1 MGNHPGKEVY
11 YGGSKDNNSEQESLL
26 ERLDYIVSHYILTMD
41 FNSLKK
47 LYDKSYCNKL
57 VGITSD
63 IFDKYFTDLE
73 VEKIYKIRFNE
84 NKTDVKKLEACKK
97 IATFYIKIAHL
108 FAATVMTINPEY
120 VYTSDAGNLIKR
132 KFYEKDS
139 IPHDSKIKLS
149 KTNFC
154 GKRIDM
160 LKKGIEKDNV
170 FCYFNLN
177 QNADVKTLNEEP
189 GIPELMHL
197 YYDDKFDYT
206 SGEFSSMSGESKEQF
221 IHDLHSFYKE
231 FTGED
236 KVPSHITKFSDI
248 KLKDYSYY
256 HCSNEKIPINK
267 TLLTEYARN
276 LKQMIATAKEKQD
289 KLLKIIH
296 RIFVS
301 AEGSNGTQY
310 IRVHPNLS
318 DQELQKLIETTR
330 TLIVELYLKCEADF
344 TNGLHLYEA
353 IIESRIFHTTQM
365 QIKNLQKSQEEFVEK
380 ININNK

>member
-1 MGNHPGKEVY
+1 
-11 YGGSKDNNSEQESLL
+11 
-26 ERLDYIVSHYILTMD
+26 
-41 FNSLKK
+41 
-47 LYDKSYCNKL
+47 
-57 VGITSD
+57 
-63 IFDKYFTDLE
+63 
-73 VEKIYKIRFNE
+73 
-84 NKTDVKKLEACKK
+84 
-97 IATFYIKIAHL
+97 
-108 FAATVMTINPEY
+108 
-120 VYTSDAGNLIKR
+120 
-132 KFYEKDS
+132 
-139 IPHDSKIKLS
+139 
-149 KTNFC
+149 
-154 GKRIDM
+154 
-160 LKKGIEKDNV
+160 
-170 FCYFNLN
+170 
-177 QNADVKTLNEEP
+177 
-189 GIPELMHL
+189 MHL

-206 SGEFSSMSGESKEQF
+206 SGDFSSMSGESKEQF

-276 LKQMIATAKEKQD
+276 LKQMITTAREKQD

-344 TNGLHLYEA
+344 TNGLQLYEA